1 MKTFQYRFFVLKIDK
16 NIHVL
21 FELKLCLLYWTR
33 CRLSTPILDLFLDGT
48 NNVSFTS
55 MTVFAEQDKT
65 LLKLI
70 TLEIWNN

>member
-21 FELKLCLLYWTR
+21 FELKLCLLYWTS
-33 CRLSTPILDLFLDGT
+33 CRLSTSILDLFFDGT
-48 NNVSFTS
+48 INVSFTS
-55 MTVFAEQDKT
+55 ITVFAEQDKT

>member
-21 FELKLCLLYWTR
+21 FEPKLCLLYWTS
-33 CRLSTPILDLFLDGT
+33 CRLSTSILDLFFDGT
-48 NNVSFTS
+48 INVSFTS
-55 MTVFAEQDKT
+55 ITVFAEQDKT